1 MAVLLNCHWGNGVQS
16 FHIKRDL
23 KLGRDDIC
31 CQKRDYRGHPPSGIC
46 HQTAFERVID
56 HCKTKEGH
64 SGGHLQLGTGYD
76 EMWLQFSRKGNT
88 RVQAS
93 SLKLHLKEQVTHPLK
108 GQLTRSELSV
118 CSTVTL
124 VRCVKEVEE

>member
-23 KLGRDDIC
+23 KLGRDGIC
-31 CQKRDYRGHPPSGIC
+31 CQKRDYQGH
-46 HQTAFERVID
+46 HRQEYVTKRAFERVID

-64 SGGHLQLGTGYD
+64 SGGHLQLETGYG

-93 SLKLHLKEQVTHPLK
+93 SLKVHLKEQVTHPLK
-108 GQLTRSELSV
+108 GQLTRSEA
-118 CSTVTL
+118 TQFAQP
-124 VRCVKEVEE
+124 

>member
-31 CQKRDYRGHPPSGIC
+31 CQKRDYQGYHR
-46 HQTAFERVID
+46 QEYVTKLAFERVID

-64 SGGHLQLGTGYD
+64 SGGHLQLETGYN
-76 EMWLQFSRKGNT
+76 EMWLQFSRKRNT
-88 RVQAS
+88 RVQAA
-93 SLKLHLKEQVTHPLK
+93 SLKVHLKEQVTHPLK
-108 GQLTRSELSV
+108 GQLTRSEPTRFAQPGLWYA
-118 CSTVTL
+118 L
-124 VRCVKEVEE
+124 